1 MPRDPRIEARLQR
14 WAQWVQVGDGSG
26 YPVTSVL
33 HPSWMPPSPGVT
45 PTLKVAAGS
54 DVRETHRAVGRLPIK
69 LANAVLVHYVIKG
82 SIAEQ
87 AVRLE
92 CEEVTVHARVERAH
106 RALLLV
112 FDGDGDAGAAGTF
125 CNRERSG

>member
-33 HPSWMPPSPGVT
+33 HPSWSPPSPGIT
-45 PTLKVAAGS
+45 PTLKEATYTDAP
-54 DVRETHRAVGRLPIK
+54 ETHRAVGRLPIK

-92 CEEVTVHARVERAH
+92 CAPDTVLGRVERAH
-106 RALLLV
+106 GALLAMMEV
-112 FDGDGDAGAAGTF
+112 SDV
-125 CNRERSG
+125 